1 MRNILIPLFC
11 LLVLAKLPA
20 QQLELAAYPADS
32 VRQGM
37 SELFTELSKK
47 HPGFYRYHA
56 KTVMDAFVDSTLQ
69 TVRDSLTEVQIYRK
83 IKPVFAKI
91 GCLHTDVS
99 TSLAYQ
105 NWLKSTNTLLPLRV
119 YVQGQRA
126 FIIQNHSSDSTL
138 PIGSEVLKINGNAVT
153 VLIRQLLA
161 AIPSDGYNES
171 EKILLLRHNF
181 AEWYRAICEV
191 TERFHLTVRT
201 GPEEKEYTLQGVNSA
216 VFPLPAVLQGERLN
230 FQVQDS
236 LAVLTIRS
244 FAKNEIKAA
253 GQHYKSFLR
262 KAFKKLH
269 REQVPCVVLDLRYNT
284 GGTDANA
291 ALLCSYLMNTPYRYW
306 SRIEATKAFA
316 ESIKGLAGVIY
327 RKPTPTDSLYQWRKS
342 RFTREFD
349 FYEPQ
354 RPAKYHYKRKLYVL
368 INGLCLSSC
377 SDLTAIL
384 SHNKRA
390 VFVGQETGGGYQGN
404 TSGLMPEVKLP
415 TGLTITVPLL
425 KYTNAVT
432 PGVNHGRG
440 TIPDHPIVP
449 TVQEVIEGSDVEMKY
464 VLNLMRKYH

>member
-1 MRNILIPLFC
+1 MRNILIPLF
-11 LLVLAKLPA
+11 LLLIAEKMPA
-20 QQLELAAYPADS
+20 QRPGLVAYPADS
-32 VRQGM
+32 VRQSM

-56 KTVMDAFVDSTLQ
+56 KTVMDAFIDSTLQ

-99 TSLAYQ
+99 TSPAYQ

-126 FIIQNHSSDSTL
+126 FIIQNYSSDATV
-138 PIGSEVLKINGNAVT
+138 PIGSEVLEVNGIAVAAI
-153 VLIRQLLA
+153 IRQLLA

-171 EKILLLRHNF
+171 EKILLLRHHF

-191 TERFHLTVRT
+191 TERFHLTIRT

-216 VFPLPAVLQGERLN
+216 VFPLPAPLQGERLG
-230 FQVQDS
+230 FRLQDS

-244 FAKNEIKAA
+244 FARSEIKAA

-262 KAFKKLH
+262 KTFKRLD
-269 REQVPCVVLDLRYNT
+269 REQVPHLVLDLRYNT

-291 ALLCSYLMNTPYRYW
+291 ALLCTYLMNTPYRYW

-316 ESIKGLAGVIY
+316 ESIKGLASLMY

-354 RPAKYHYKRKLYVL
+354 KPAKHTYKGKLYVL

-377 SDLTAIL
+377 SDLTAVL
-384 SHNKRA
+384 SHNQRG

-415 TGLTITVPLL
+415 VGLTITVPLL

-440 TIPDHPIVP
+440 TMPNHSIVP
-449 TVQEVIEGSDVEMKY
+449 TVQEVIEGTDVEMKY
-464 VLNLMRKYH
+464 VRNLISKFH